1 MAVKYASVEKDGEHY
16 MTPEDFVQ
24 KYLGLYTDPRYNPK
38 TVQLLAGVAD
48 QTKDGLISYQE
59 FLAFESVLCTP
70 DAIFIVAFQLFDKS
84 GNGEVTFANVKEIF
98 EQSII
103 HLQIPFNWD
112 CEFIRLHFGHNRKKH
127 LNYSEFTQFLQELQS
142 EHARQAFTLK
152 DKNKSGMIT
161 GLDFNDI
168 MVTLRSHML
177 TPFVEENLVSVA
189 KKANGIL
196 ACIKNSVASRTR
208 EVIVPLYSA
217 LVRPHLEYCVQF
229 WAPQYK
235 RDIEVLERVQRRAT
249 KLVKGL
255 EQKSDEERLR
265 ELGLFSLEKRRLRG
279 DLIALYI
286 HVKGGCRQVA
296 GGTVS
301 HQVSFSYFN
310 AFNALLNNMDLV
322 RKIYSNIAG
331 TRKDVEV
338 TKEEFTHF
346 AIRFGQVTPLEID
359 ILYQLAD
366 LYNVTGRLTL
376 ADIERIA
383 PLAEGAL
390 PYNLAELQRQQSFG
404 ELGRP
409 IWLQVA
415 ESAYRFTLG
424 SIAGAV
430 GATAVYPID
439 LVKTRMQNQR
449 SSGSVVGELMYKNS
463 FDCFKKVL
471 RFEGFFGLYRGLLPQ
486 LIGVAPEKAIKLTVN
501 DFVRDKFTKKDGS
514 IPLPAEVLAG
524 GCAGASQVIFT
535 NPLEIVK
542 IRLQVAGE
550 ITTGPR
556 VSALS
561 VIKDLGLLGLYKGA
575 KACFLRDIPFSAI
588 YFPVYAHSKLMLA
601 DENGHVGGLNLLA
614 AGAIAGVPAASL
626 VTPAD
631 VIKTRLQ
638 VAARAGQTTYSG
650 VIDCFGKILRE
661 EGPSAF
667 WKGAGA
673 RVFRSSPQFGV
684 TLVTYELLQR
694 WFYVDFGGLKPSG
707 SEPMPKTRIS
717 DLPPVNPEHIGGY
730 RLATAT
736 FAGIENKFGLY
747 LPKFRSGVTSA
758 LNQKVA
764 AES

>member
-1 MAVKYASVEKDGEHY
+1 MSG
-16 MTPEDFVQ
+16 FR
-24 KYLGLYTDPRYNPK
+24 LYVR
-38 TVQLLAGVAD
+38 
-48 QTKDGLISYQE
+48 LISFQE

-70 DAIFIVAFQLFDKS
+70 DAVFIVAFQLFDKT
-84 GNGEVTFANVKEIF
+84 GNGEITFANVKEIF
-98 EQSII
+98 EQTII

-127 LNYSEFTQFLQELQS
+127 LNYSEFSQFLQELQL
-142 EHARQAFTLK
+142 EHARQAFVLK

-189 KKANGIL
+189 
-196 ACIKNSVASRTR
+196 
-208 EVIVPLYSA
+208 
-217 LVRPHLEYCVQF
+217 
-229 WAPQYK
+229 
-235 RDIEVLERVQRRAT
+235 
-249 KLVKGL
+249 
-255 EQKSDEERLR
+255 
-265 ELGLFSLEKRRLRG
+265 
-279 DLIALYI
+279 
-286 HVKGGCRQVA
+286 

-310 AFNALLNNMDLV
+310 AFNALLNNMDIV

-331 TRKDVEV
+331 TRKDIEV
-338 TKEEFTHF
+338 TKEEFTHSAIHF
-346 AIRFGQVTPLEID
+346 AQITPLEVD

-366 LYNVTGRLTL
+366 LYSVTGRLTM

-404 ELGRP
+404 EIGRP

-424 SIAGAV
+424 SVAGAV

-449 SSGSVVGELMYKNS
+449 STGSVIGELMYKNS

-556 VSALS
+556 VSAIS

-601 DENGHVGGLNLLA
+601 DENGHVGGLNLLT

-650 VIDCFGKILRE
+650 VIDCFRKILKE
-661 EGPSAF
+661 EGASAF

-694 WFYVDFGGLKPSG
+694 WLYVDFGGLKPSG
-707 SEPMPKTRIS
+707 SEATHKTRIS

-747 LPKFRSGVTSA
+747 LPKFRSPAVSPA
-758 LNQKVA
+758 QP
-764 AES
+764 SSS

>member
-1 MAVKYASVEKDGEHY
+1 MAVKVQSTKRADPAELRNIFLQYASVEKDGEHY

-98 EQSII
+98 EQTII

-142 EHARQAFTLK
+142 PLQDSLCIEGQ
-152 DKNKSGMIT
+152 NKSGMIT

-189 KKANGIL
+189 
-196 ACIKNSVASRTR
+196 
-208 EVIVPLYSA
+208 
-217 LVRPHLEYCVQF
+217 
-229 WAPQYK
+229 
-235 RDIEVLERVQRRAT
+235 
-249 KLVKGL
+249 
-255 EQKSDEERLR
+255 
-265 ELGLFSLEKRRLRG
+265 
-279 DLIALYI
+279 
-286 HVKGGCRQVA
+286 

-310 AFNALLNNMDLV
+310 AFNGLLNNMDLV

-338 TKEEFTHF
+338 TKEEFTHS

-366 LYNVTGRLTL
+366 LYSVTGRLTL

-449 SSGSVVGELMYKNS
+449 SSGSVGELMYKNS

-588 YFPVYAHSKLMLA
+588 YFPVYAQSKLMLA
-601 DENGHVGGLNLLA
+601 DENCQVEGNLLA
-614 AGAIAGVPAASL
+614 AGSHCRCACCFL

-661 EGPSAF
+661 EGPFGFLEGS
-667 WKGAGA
+667 WSS
-673 RVFRSSPQFGV
+673 VFRSSPQFGV

-694 WFYVDFGGLKPSG
+694 WFYVDFGGIKPLDQTY
-707 SEPMPKTRIS
+707 PKTHS
-717 DLPPVNPEHIGGY
+717 DLPPVNPDHIGG
-730 RLATAT
+730 LQTATAT
-736 FAGIENKFGLY
+736 FAGIENKFGY
-747 LPKFRSGVTSA
+747 LPSSICIASA
-758 LNQKVA
+758 QAK
-764 AES
+764 SSS

>member
-1 MAVKYASVEKDGEHY
+1 YASVEKDGEHY

-24 KYLGLYTDPRYNPK
+24 KYLGLHTDPRHNPK

-48 QTKDGLISYQE
+48 QTKDGLISFQE

-98 EQSII
+98 EQTVI
-103 HLQIPFNWD
+103 HHHIPFNWD

-127 LNYSEFTQFLQELQS
+127 LNYSEFTQFLEELQS
-142 EHARQAFTLK
+142 EHARQAFAMK

-189 KKANGIL
+189 
-196 ACIKNSVASRTR
+196 
-208 EVIVPLYSA
+208 
-217 LVRPHLEYCVQF
+217 
-229 WAPQYK
+229 
-235 RDIEVLERVQRRAT
+235 
-249 KLVKGL
+249 
-255 EQKSDEERLR
+255 
-265 ELGLFSLEKRRLRG
+265 
-279 DLIALYI
+279 
-286 HVKGGCRQVA
+286 
-296 GGTVS
+296 GGTVA
-301 HQVSFSYFN
+301 HQVSFSFFN

-331 TRKDVEV
+331 TRRDVEV
-338 TKEEFTHF
+338 TKEEFTHS

-366 LYNVTGRLTL
+366 LYSVTGRLTM

-449 SSGSVVGELMYKNS
+449 TTGSVVGELMYKNS

-601 DENGHVGGLNLLA
+601 DENGHVGGLNLLT

-667 WKGAGA
+667 WKGAAA

-707 SEPMPKTRIS
+707 SEPTPKTRIS

-747 LPKFRSGVTSA
+747 LPKFCSTAVVPAQS
-758 LNQKVA
+758 K
-764 AES
+764 SSS

>member
-1 MAVKYASVEKDGEHY
+1 

-177 TPFVEENLVSVA
+177 TPFVEENLVS
-189 KKANGIL
+189 
-196 ACIKNSVASRTR
+196 
-208 EVIVPLYSA
+208 
-217 LVRPHLEYCVQF
+217 
-229 WAPQYK
+229 
-235 RDIEVLERVQRRAT
+235 
-249 KLVKGL
+249 
-255 EQKSDEERLR
+255 
-265 ELGLFSLEKRRLRG
+265 
-279 DLIALYI
+279 
-286 HVKGGCRQVA
+286 VA